1 MAIIDDKNLPA
12 RRPFVIDGTSR
23 VIDRTAQTA
32 TLRLPVPQTTPS
44 STFAQKAGQKAL
56 GMAKSG
62 ANKAGRA
69 WAGLSGA
76 TGLVTNAATPSEDYY
91 ERFGMARYDDSRGA
105 LGHFGIRA
113 LGYASDVG
121 NAMSGGTIGDA
132 FFADKIRQKKEA
144 QQVQNTP
151 TPTNNQANTDTQ
163 NQRFYY
169 KKTPKNDVQNPLD
182 VDINPIHAENPTA
195 QPSSQSQSYAP
206 QSGLGIPNNNP
217 NYQALMEQINNMQQR
232 TMSDT
237 QAYFG
242 RPTSTPQRD
251 WQNEAQRKELLR
263 QATTVHK
270 GATGLTAAQ
279 MRLAHELS
287 NDDIKMEQ
295 ERHLQQNNLNHQLLQ
310 EQMQQQGQ
318 NQRALASEQGAMA
331 RAVMNEQGQNNRFNI
346 GHGLD
351 VYKTMQGGQQTQ
363 AELGLR
369 LAELQHRSNND
380 QQDRMAQ
387 NEQMSLYKQFANA
400 KDDTERDQIL
410 TQMAVL
416 QGKAPSSGG
425 ASGKDRY
432 MTVDIGDDY
441 DPQTGTRYSLG
452 QVLYDTQT
460 GQYVGSDGRSFGVN
474 GLTAQSQKPPEQIA
488 DLKKRLDGVSANE
501 AKKIVLEAG
510 YSPESVDAIL
520 AELKGA

>member
-1 MAIIDDKNLPA
+1 MAIIDDNKNLPI
-12 RRPFVIDGTSR
+12 RRPFTIDGTAR
-23 VIDRTAQTA
+23 VIDKTAQTPKLPAPQA
-32 TLRLPVPQTTPS
+32 TPTTTTP
-44 STFAQKAGQKAL
+44 TLGQKAW
-56 GMAKSG
+56 GVAKAG

-69 WAGLSGA
+69 WAGLSGV
-76 TGLVTNAATPSEDYY
+76 TGLVANASTPSEDYY

-121 NAMSGGTIGDA
+121 NALSGGTIGDA
-132 FFADKIRQKKEA
+132 LFADKIRQKQEA
-144 QQVQNTP
+144 EQAKSTP
-151 TPTNNQANTDTQ
+151 TPTQSNQQDKLKALSNQMAEPNKKISAYRTYDTQ
-163 NQRFYY
+163 I
-169 KKTPKNDVQNPLD
+169 TPQ
-182 VDINPIHAENPTA
+182 TT
-195 QPSSQSQSYAP
+195 QSNTVP
-206 QSGLGIPNNNP
+206 QQTYTPQLGLGIPNNNP

-242 RPTSTPQRD
+242 RPTHAPQRD
-251 WQNEAQRKELLR
+251 WENEAQRKDLLR
-263 QATTVHK
+263 QATTVYK
-270 GATGLTAAQ
+270 GAHGLTANQ
-279 MRLAHELS
+279 LRLAYELS

-310 EQMQQQGQ
+310 EHLQQQGQ
-318 NQRALASEQGAMA
+318 NQRTLANEQGAMA
-331 RAVMNEQGQNNRFNI
+331 RAVMNEQGQNSRFNI

-351 VYKTMQGGQQTQ
+351 VYKTMQGGQQSQ

-369 LAELQHRSNND
+369 LAELQQRSNND

-387 NEQMSLYKQFANA
+387 NEQMNLYQQFANA
-400 KDDTERDQIL
+400 KDDGERDQIL

-416 QGKAPSSGG
+416 QGKAPTGG
-425 ASGKDRY
+425 GVSGKDRY

-441 DPQTGTRYSLG
+441 DPETGTRYSLG

-460 GQYVGSDGRSFGVN
+460 GQYVGSDGRSFGVS
-474 GLTAQSQKPPEQIA
+474 GLTAQSQKSPEQMA
-488 DLKKRLDGVSANE
+488 ELKKRLDGVSTNE

-510 YSPESVDAIL
+510 YSPESVDAII

>member
-1 MAIIDDKNLPA
+1 MAIIDDKNLPT
-12 RRPFVIDGTSR
+12 RRPFTIDGTSKA
-23 VIDRTAQTA
+23 VTP
-32 TLRLPVPQTTPS
+32 RLPAPQTTPNP
-44 STFAQKAGQKAL
+44 TFTQKAGQKAL
-56 GMAKSG
+56 SMAKSG

-69 WAGLSGA
+69 WIGLSGA

-132 FFADKIRQKKEA
+132 FFADKIRQKKEV
-144 QQVQNTP
+144 QQAQNTP
-151 TPTNNQANTDTQ
+151 TPTNNQANTDAQ
-163 NQRFYY
+163 NQRISHNSNTQR
-169 KKTPKNDVQNPLD
+169 TPIYTQSDTEQTTQV
-182 VDINPIHAENPTA
+182 
-195 QPSSQSQSYAP
+195 SSQPQSYAP
-206 QSGLGIPNNNP
+206 QFGLGIPNNNP

-242 RPTSTPQRD
+242 RPTHAPQRD
-251 WQNEAQRKELLR
+251 WQNEAQRKALLR
-263 QATTVHK
+263 EATTPIK
-270 GATGLTAAQ
+270 GAKGLTAAQ

-318 NQRALASEQGAMA
+318 NQRTLVGEQGAMA

-387 NEQMSLYKQFANA
+387 NEQMSLYQQFANA

-416 QGKAPSSGG
+416 QGKAPSGGG

-441 DPQTGTRYSLG
+441 DPKTGIRYSLG

-474 GLTAQSQKPPEQIA
+474 GLTAQSQKSPEQLA

-501 AKKIVLEAG
+501 AK
-510 YSPESVDAIL
+510 
-520 AELKGA
+520 